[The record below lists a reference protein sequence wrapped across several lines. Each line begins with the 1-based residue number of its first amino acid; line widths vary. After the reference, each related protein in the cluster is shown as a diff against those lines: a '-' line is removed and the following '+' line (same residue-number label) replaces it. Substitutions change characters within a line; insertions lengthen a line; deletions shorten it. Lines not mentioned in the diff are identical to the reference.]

1 MKTKEEAYEKI
12 IDINRNNEYTTGN
25 LLDYDYFK
33 KYYKLIAIDLSKQQV
48 LQENEDLIQQIN
60 FIGRLT
66 EAANV
71 FIIIKKKKKKPF
83 QNFLK
88 ILLMYCIVNINME
101 NQKIIN
107 VLNKDDTDSKHFAT
121 KKWYIINDE
130 NNTNYGV
137 NKDTGE
143 DNLST
148 IKYDTRVLKTNLCD
162 YAEAYILVNGTIRAA
177 AADAN
182 TRLAL
187 KNCAPFTKCNLEI
200 NDEHVDTA
208 ENLDI
213 VMPMYNLIEYSDNY
227 QDSPATVYQ
236 YKRDEPPEANTIND
250 LTTDTSSSFKY
261 KVELLGNPVVHNNIA
276 RRNVKVVVTLKY
288 LSNFFRS
295 LEMPLINC
303 KIKFNFAWKKECVL
317 SNQAGDAVFTINDTQ
332 LYVPVVTLSKEDN
345 KDFIEKQNKGF
356 QRSIYWNEYKT
367 KELNSDADANVF
379 KYINL
384 DPSFQGVNR
393 MFVVAYSRVDGQP
406 DRNSQQKY
414 YLPRIDLNKYH
425 VIIDRKKFYDNP
437 IESDVEKY
445 RELKKVM
452 IGKGEDYTT
461 GSLYDYNYIK
471 KHYKIVAVDLSKQKE
486 LDADPRAIQ
495 QIEFKY
501 MLRTNSTIYW
511 VLEKS
516 KETILE
522 FYKGTV
528 KVY

>member
-1 MKTKEEAYEKI
+1 
-12 IDINRNNEYTTGN
+12 
-25 LLDYDYFK
+25 
-33 KYYKLIAIDLSKQQV
+33 
-48 LQENEDLIQQIN
+48 
-60 FIGRLT
+60 
-66 EAANV
+66 
-71 FIIIKKKKKKPF
+71 
-83 QNFLK
+83 
-88 ILLMYCIVNINME
+88 ME

-107 VLNKDDTDSKHFAT
+107 LLDLTDTDSKHFAT

-137 NKDTGE
+137 NKDTGA
-143 DNLST
+143 DHPDT
-148 IKYDTRVLKTNLCD
+148 IKYDTRILKPNLYD
-162 YAEAYILVNGTIRAA
+162 YAEAYISVDGTIRAA
-177 AADAN
+177 NATNA
-182 TRLAL
+182 TRLAS

-213 VMPMYNLIEYSDNY
+213 IMPMYNLIEYSDNN
-227 QDSPATVYQ
+227 QDSSATLYQ
-236 YKRDEPPEANTIND
+236 YKRDEPPEADAVAD
-250 LTTDTSSSFKY
+250 LTADNSDSLKY
-261 KVELLGNPVVHNNIA
+261 KIKLLGNVTEVA
-276 RRNVKVVVTLKY
+276 GDAAGVRRLNLKVVVPLKY

-303 KIKFNFAWKKECVL
+303 KIKLNLTWKKECVL
-317 SNQAGDAVFTINDTQ
+317 STGAGEAVFIINDTK

-345 KDFIEKQNKGF
+345 KDFIEQQNKGF
-356 QRSIYWNEYKT
+356 QRSIYWDEYKT
-367 KELNSDADANVF
+367 KEVTEDADANVF

-393 MFVVAYSRVDGQP
+393 LSVMAYNRVDGQP
-406 DRNSQQKY
+406 TRNGQRKY
-414 YLPRIDLNKYH
+414 YLPRIDFKKYNA
-425 VIIDRKKFYDNP
+425 IIDGRNFYDNP
-437 IESDVEKY
+437 IESNIKKY

-461 GSLYDYNYIK
+461 GSLLDYNYFN
-471 KHYKIVAVDLSKQKE
+471 KHYKLVAVDLSKQKE
-486 LDADPRAIQ
+486 LDAEPRAIQ
-495 QIEFKY
+495 QIEVKY
-501 MLRTNSTIYW
+501 MLKTNSTIYW